1 MTDTLPEAWLLKRS
15 DEDWETQQSTQ
26 RIDAARAF
34 ALPVMTRIF
43 AVQELW
49 HPDVQTDDD
58 FSALVDQLYDGVRDR
73 LTRQDLVAAFIDPLN
88 PLAHKQAERIIAQSQ
103 REVRRLTEP
112 DRDRK

>member
-1 MTDTLPEAWLLKRS
+1 MTETLPEAWLLKRS
-15 DEDWETQQSTQ
+15 DEDWETEHSTK
-26 RIDAARAF
+26 RIEAARVF

-43 AVQELW
+43 VIQDLW
-49 HPDVQTDDD
+49 KPSVQTDDD

-73 LTRQDLVAAFIDPLN
+73 LTRQDLVTAFIDPLN
-88 PLAHKQAERIIAQSQ
+88 TLARKQAERIIVQSQ